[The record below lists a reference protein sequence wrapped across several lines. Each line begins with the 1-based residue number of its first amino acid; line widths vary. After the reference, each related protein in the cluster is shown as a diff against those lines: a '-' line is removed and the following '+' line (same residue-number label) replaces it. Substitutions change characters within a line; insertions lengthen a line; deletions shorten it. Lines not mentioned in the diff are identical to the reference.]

1 MQDFDTQSQ
10 GDLTDYSRTKRIV
23 FKANPVLPL
32 VHSQRIREYI
42 RKFDNTKNEI
52 LLGISGLDL
61 YVGR

>member
-10 GDLTDYSRTKRIV
+10 GVLTDYSRTKRIV

-42 RKFDNTKNEI
+42 RKFDNTKNET
-52 LLGISGLDL
+52 LLGISGVDL